1 MYTDGLAMT
10 GRVCVV
16 VGAGGGGHGTA
27 ITQAL
32 VEAGATVAA
41 WDVNPQ
47 ALDEL
52 VAQSPGGPGRIV
64 PMRVDACSSAQVEQ
78 AFDEVLRECGE
89 LHALTHVVGGT
100 RPGQWG
106 DLVACSDETF
116 EAIVHANLFSSFYTA
131 RGAARRMAKSG
142 GSIVNISSV
151 SGLVSAPEHGPYG
164 AAKAAMVALT
174 RTMAIELSLSN
185 IRVNVVAPGAM
196 TVPRLEYLHS
206 RQPAVA
212 ESIPLGK
219 RGTPFDV
226 AAATLFLHSGLA
238 GYITGQVITVDG
250 GLMAKT
256 PYGGSVLR
264 RMTTPVSDTGLE
276 AAA

>member
-1 MYTDGLAMT
+1 MYTDGWALA
-10 GRVCVV
+10 GRVGVV

-32 VEAGATVAA
+32 VEAGATIAA
-41 WDVNPQ
+41 WDFSQ
-47 ALDEL
+47 DALDEL
-52 VAQSPGGPGRIV
+52 MARQSAGPGRIV
-64 PMRVDACSSAQVEQ
+64 PMRVDACDSAQVEQ
-78 AFDEVLRECGE
+78 GFERVVNE
-89 LHALTHVVGGT
+89 LGPLHSLTHVVGGT

-106 DLVACSDETF
+106 EVADCADETF
-116 EAIVHANLFSSFYTA
+116 CAILQHNLFASFYA
-131 RGAARRMAKSG
+131 SRGAARRMREAGG

-174 RTMAIELSLSN
+174 RTMAIELSAQQV
-185 IRVNVVAPGAM
+185 RVNVVAPGAM
-196 TVPRLEYLHS
+196 SVPRLAYLHS
-206 RQPAVA
+206 GQPGIA
-212 ESIPLGK
+212 ETIPLGQ

-238 GYITGQVITVDG
+238 GYITGQVLAVDG

-256 PYGGSVLR
+256 PYGGAVLR
-264 RMTTPVSDTGLE
+264 RMTQPATE
-276 AAA
+276 ASA